1 MTNMKKKYIC
11 LSSNNSTKQGITFAL
26 NVKSVTILEFKKK
39 KNHIGTLSKA
49 FAEKDPYL
57 KN

>member
-39 KNHIGTLSKA
+39 KIILGHSVKHS
-49 FAEKDPYL
+49 L
-57 KN
+57 KKILI